1 VVTNLTGSLK
11 DILNDLTH
19 KGSIV
24 AAVAVS
30 RDGFVIDGAKSEEV
44 DLDAIGAL
52 VSSAMLAWEAVAT
65 EISASDP
72 PDVVLAEFP
81 AGPIAVTQVNK
92 DAMLVLM
99 GSRFCNLGRIR
110 VETQRARAAV
120 AECL

>member
-1 VVTNLTGSLK
+1 MATELTMNLK

-19 KGSIV
+19 KGAIV
-24 AAVAVS
+24 AAIAVS
-30 RDGFVIDGAKSEEV
+30 RDGFVIDAAKSEEV

-52 VSSAMLAWEAVAT
+52 VSSAMLAWEGVAT
-65 EISASDP
+65 EIQASGP
-72 PDVVLAEFP
+72 PDVLLAEFP

-92 DAMLVLM
+92 DSMLVLM

-110 VETQRARAAV
+110 VETQRVRAMV